1 MPQTRISHK
10 AALWE
15 HDVYEDIHATFL
27 VDTSSRTAED
37 PAGVLHGVANEQH
50 WDVVIAPPSLGWRY
64 HPNNDGADIITSST
78 TARNQLAARH
88 HDWLSA
94 RPDGM
99 RGQRDSLSAM
109 VDGAHVGP

>member
-1 MPQTRISHK
+1 MPRTRISHN

-27 VDTSSRTAED
+27 VDTSFRTAED
-37 PAGVLHGVANEQH
+37 PAGVLYGMANEQL
-50 WDVVIAPPSLGWRY
+50 WDDS
-64 HPNNDGADIITSST
+64 GADIITLSA
-78 TARNQLAARH
+78 TAGNQLAARH
-88 HDWLSA
+88 HDCLSA